1 MLTKLEDQILMSVW
15 KFKGQGYGIN
25 IFQHLNEINDKR
37 ITLGVVYDVLERLSK
52 NGYVETLMGEPTPTR
67 GGMRKKYYKITNE
80 GITELIRSK
89 EIHDKI
95 MDGFQ
100 ELVQNYKVNQN
111 GKKSI

>member
-25 IFQHLNEINDKR
+25 IFQHLNKINDKR
-37 ITLGVVYDVLERLSK
+37 ITLGVVYDVLERMSK
-52 NGYVETLMGEPTPTR
+52 NGYVETLMGEPTPIR
-67 GGMRKKYYKITNE
+67 GGMRKKYYQITNE

-89 EIHDKI
+89 EINDKI

-100 ELVQNYKVNQN
+100 ELVQNYKLNQN
-111 GKKSI
+111 SKKSI